1 MSDRSTPPGMAA
13 RAIGRSNARA
23 TSSNRSSAGVAAT
36 ASSSRHQIATVR
48 PSPAVRR
55 STSSSGDQSARG
67 GATAGWGGLRA
78 SSSTRATASFGA
90 VEPDL
95 RSRRR
100 PARKLH
106 PDAFGEGRGRELGF
120 RQKPGEAERGE
131 TFGAQ
136 ALLGLVAGLE
146 RHQHGRDP
154 GAQKID
160 GGVVAGLAHRDRGS
174 RQQRPEVRTGALDGD
189 MGGRGAAQILE
200 RRLRDAGADD
210 DAPGALRHRRG
221 GSERR
226 AIERQARRARSARD
240 QDLASLSRRRLGDGL
255 AALVDIAGVADER
268 RRLAA
273 QGPRALET
281 DEIPDRHA
289 RARRRRA
296 RRGGGAPPRSARI
309 SPDRRG
315 CPAPRR
321 RSAAAA
327 RRRAPRRRAP

>member
-1 MSDRSTPPGMAA
+1 MSDRSTPRGMAA

-36 ASSSRHQIATVR
+36 ASSSRHQNATVR

-67 GATAGWGGLRA
+67 WRDRGPGRPPGQILDQGDG
-78 SSSTRATASFGA
+78 SFGA

-120 RQKPGEAERGE
+120 RQEPGEAERGE

-146 RHQHGRDP
+146 RHQHGRDA

-189 MGGRGAAQILE
+189 MGGRGAAEILE

-210 DAPGALRHRRG
+210 DAPA
-221 GSERR
+221 
-226 AIERQARRARSARD
+226 
-240 QDLASLSRRRLGDGL
+240 
-255 AALVDIAGVADER
+255 
-268 RRLAA
+268 
-273 QGPRALET
+273 
-281 DEIPDRHA
+281 
-289 RARRRRA
+289 
-296 RRGGGAPPRSARI
+296 GAPS
-309 SPDRRG
+309 
-315 CPAPRR
+315 

-327 RRRAPRRRAP
+327 SAAR

>member
-1 MSDRSTPPGMAA
+1 MRLRLIAEAFHERPLDAA
-13 RAIGRSNARA
+13 RDGGEGDRKVKRACHLEQPIERRGR
-23 TSSNRSSAGVAAT
+23 GDGIVVA
-36 ASSSRHQIATVR
+36 
-48 PSPAVRR
+48 PPDCDGPAF
-55 STSSSGDQSARG
+55 AG
-67 GATAGWGGLRA
+67 GAAEHIVERRPIGTRRRDRGTGRPAGQFLDQGDG
-78 SSSTRATASFGA
+78 SFGA

-189 MGGRGAAQILE
+189 MGGRGAAEILE

-210 DAPGALRHRRG
+210 DAPRALRHGRG

-226 AIERQARRARSARD
+226 A
-240 QDLASLSRRRLGDGL
+240 
-255 AALVDIAGVADER
+255 V
-268 RRLAA
+268 
-273 QGPRALET
+273 
-281 DEIPDRHA
+281 
-289 RARRRRA
+289 
-296 RRGGGAPPRSARI
+296 
-309 SPDRRG
+309 
-315 CPAPRR
+315 
-321 RSAAAA
+321 
-327 RRRAPRRRAP
+327 